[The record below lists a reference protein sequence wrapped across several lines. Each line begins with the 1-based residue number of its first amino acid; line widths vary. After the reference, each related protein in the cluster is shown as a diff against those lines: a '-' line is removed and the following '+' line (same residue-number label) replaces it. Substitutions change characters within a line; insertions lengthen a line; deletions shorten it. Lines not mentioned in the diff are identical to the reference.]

1 MSGTEIAAPPAF
13 GTQSEFAAAQGWG
26 KPYVSKLKAEGRLVF
41 RADGLVDFAASLE
54 RIKATSGAPERAAP
68 EVQGPAYAGAQDR
81 ERHYSAELKRLEWER
96 ETRRVLLADEV
107 YSAVR
112 DAGAMLRA
120 GIEAWR
126 DRLPPQLAAIGADEG
141 RIASLLAA
149 ECEQL
154 LQRLSD
160 RFAGMSHKDQEA
172 AE

>member
-1 MSGTEIAAPPAF
+1 VNTDTVAQAF
-13 GTQSEFAAAQGWG
+13 GTQAEFAAANGWG
-26 KPYVSKLKAEGRLVF
+26 RPYVSKLKAEGRLVF
-41 RADGLVDFAASLE
+41 NASGLVDFAASLA

-68 EVQGPAYAGAQDR
+68 EVQGAVYASAQDR

-107 YSAVR
+107 YSVVA

-120 GIEAWR
+120 GIESWR
-126 DRLPPQLAAIGADEG
+126 DRLPPQLAAIGADEA

-154 LQRLSD
+154 LQRLSN
-160 RFAGMSHKDQEA
+160 RFLQMAQGQADA
-172 AE
+172 A